1 MSKLLIKG
9 KLYDPVKVGDEGDWY
24 VDEPKAT
31 CGDCGEHYGK
41 QHLAGCDIERCPA
54 CGGQLLS
61 CDCGPVYDVED
72 DVSDDE
78 LETMKLK
85 QYMELMKQG
94 NAVVYNSNGPEGNI
108 FAILAKART
117 LMQSQGRLD
126 DYNKMQSQVTSS
138 NSNREAMR
146 TIARYVTL
154 IDKAD
159 FGISM

>member
-1 MSKLLIKG
+1 MSKLLIHG
-9 KLYDPVKVGDEGDWY
+9 KLYDPIKVGDNGDWY
-24 VDEPKAT
+24 NGEQNAI
-31 CGDCGEHYGK
+31 CGDCGEAYGH
-41 QHLAGCDIERCPA
+41 QHLPQCDIERCPV

-85 QYMELMKQG
+85 QYNELIKQG

-117 LMQSQGRLD
+117 LMINQGRLN
-126 DYNKMQSQVTSS
+126 DYNKMHSQVTSS
-138 NSNREAMR
+138 NSNREAMK
-146 TIARYVTL
+146 TISRYVTL